1 MITSFLSN
9 SIEVQQAKQA
19 VEARYGSQPDSP
31 ADFAE
36 LSLRIKQATAKEISP
51 DTLSRLWGYK
61 KGYDHVRRSVI
72 ELLNA
77 YARAEEESDFVYQI
91 AVKAEELQPGQHVR
105 IAWLPD
111 RVCVLEYTGDCRWRV
126 ADVINS
132 KLHVGD
138 TFSCR
143 VIAQGQPLIVDNLQT
158 ADLNYEGYSI
168 GGKNGLT
175 LVEISEHGGCGV

>member
-1 MITSFLSN
+1 MSTSFLSD
-9 SIEVQQAKQA
+9 SIEVQQTKQA
-19 VEARYGSQPDSP
+19 VEARYGSCPDSP

-36 LSLRIKQATAKEISP
+36 LSLRIKLATDREISP

-61 KGYDHVRRSVI
+61 KGYATVRGSVI
-72 ELLNA
+72 EILQS
-77 YARAEEESDFVYQI
+77 YAHAAEESDFVYCV
-91 AVKAEELQPGQHVR
+91 AVKADELTPGERVR

-111 RVCVLEYTGDCRWRV
+111 RVCVLEYTGDYHWRV
-126 ADVINS
+126 AEVKNS

-143 VIAQGQPLIVDNLQT
+143 VIAQKQPLVVDHLHT
-158 ADLNYEGYSI
+158 SDSDYEGYML

-175 LVEISEHGGCGV
+175 IVERLSI

>member
-1 MITSFLSN
+1 MTTSFLSN
-9 SIEVQQAKQA
+9 SIEVQQTKQA
-19 VEARYGSQPDSP
+19 VEARYGSCPDSP

-61 KGYDHVRRSVI
+61 KGYTTVRRSVI

-77 YARAEEESDFVYQI
+77 YARAGEESDFVYQI
-91 AVKAEELQPGQHVR
+91 AVKADELQPGQRVR

-111 RVCVLEYTGDCRWRV
+111 RVCVLEYTGGYHWRV
-126 ADVINS
+126 AEVRNS
-132 KLHVGD
+132 KLKTGD

-143 VIAQGQPLIVDNLQT
+143 VIAKGQTVVVDHLHT
-158 ADLNYEGYSI
+158 AAGDYEGYAI

-175 LVEISEHGGCGV
+175 SVEQID

>member
-1 MITSFLSN
+1 MVTSFLSN

-36 LSLRIKQATAKEISP
+36 LSLHIKKATSKDISP

-61 KGYDHVRRSVI
+61 KGYTHVRSSVI
-72 ELLNA
+72 EILNA

-91 AVKAEELQPGQHVR
+91 AVKADNLQPGQKIR

-111 RVCVLEYTGDCRWRV
+111 RTAVLEYTGDCRWRV
-126 ADVINS
+126 VDVINS

-143 VIAQGQPLIVDNLQT
+143 VIAQGQPLIADNLRT
-158 ADLNYEGYSI
+158 ANQNYEGYTI

-175 LVEISEHGGCGV
+175 SVELI

>member
-1 MITSFLSN
+1 MATSFLSD
-9 SIEVQQAKQA
+9 SIEVQHAKQA
-19 VEARYGSQPDSP
+19 VEARYGSKPGSP

-36 LSLRIKQATAKEISP
+36 LSLHIKKATSKDISP

-61 KGYDHVRRSVI
+61 KGYTHVRGSVI
-72 ELLNA
+72 GLLNA

-91 AVKAEELQPGQHVR
+91 AVKADDLQSGQRVR

-111 RVCVLEYTGDCRWRV
+111 RTAVLEYTGDYRWRV
-126 ADVINS
+126 VEVINS

-143 VIAQGQPLIVDNLQT
+143 VIAQGSPLIVDNVECGDQFIP
-158 ADLNYEGYSI
+158 GYSI

-175 LVEISEHGGCGV
+175 VVRQL